1 LIFIPQADTET
12 EMSHRANKAAVTTV
26 ERHSYTRDQWTQQ
39 MAQQHITREDMNRL
53 VMDFL
58 VVEGYMEVARQ
69 FSLESGT
76 ERASYPLPLHSR
88 RPLLTS
94 GKAQV
99 NLDDIAERMNI
110 RNAIQ
115 QGRVQEGIE
124 FVNDLDSEVS
134 LTLPPPS
141 FSFSFFS
148 SCHRRKREK
157 NEQRS

>member
-134 LTLPPPS
+134 LTPPS
-141 FSFSFFS
+141 SLLLLLFLLLPQEKE
-148 SCHRRKREK
+148 RKE
-157 NEQRS
+157 